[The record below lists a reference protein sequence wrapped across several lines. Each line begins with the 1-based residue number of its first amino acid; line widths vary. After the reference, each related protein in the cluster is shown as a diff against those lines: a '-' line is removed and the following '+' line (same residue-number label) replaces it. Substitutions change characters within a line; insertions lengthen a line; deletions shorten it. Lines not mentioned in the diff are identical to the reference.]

1 MAIAAAGIFGAM
13 FLLWLLSLK
22 LKDSSI
28 VDIFWGC
35 GFVGVGW
42 LSWWVQPS
50 DRALL
55 AAALT
60 TLWGGRL
67 SLHLFQRNHGK
78 PEDQRYEAMRAKRG
92 ASWWIWSLLIVF
104 GLQGALMWVVSLP
117 LQTVRAGPLGVLDFV
132 SAAVVLAGVAF
143 EAVGDAQLKA
153 FKRDHPGQVM
163 TTGLWSWSRHP
174 NYFGDFLVWCGLFG
188 FGAWWAIIGP
198 IVMAVLL
205 RFVSGV
211 PMLERTMG
219 KKPGWDA
226 YAARTSAFF
235 PLPPKKA

>member
-1 MAIAAAGIFGAM
+1 MAVAAAGIFGAM
-13 FLLWLLSLK
+13 FVLWLLSLK

-42 LSWWVQPS
+42 LGYFWQPS

-67 SLHLFQRNHGK
+67 SFHLFVRNHGK
-78 PEDQRYEAMRAKRG
+78 PEDQRYQAMRAKRG
-92 ASWWIWSLLIVF
+92 ASWWIWSLVIVF

-117 LQTVRAGPLGVLDFV
+117 LQTIRPGPLGVLDGV
-132 SAAVVLAGVAF
+132 AALVVLGGVAF
-143 EAVGDAQLKA
+143 EALGDAQLKA
-153 FKRDHPGQVM
+153 FKRDHPGQLM

-174 NYFGDFLVWCGLFG
+174 NYFGDFVVWWGLFG
-188 FGAWWAIIGP
+188 FGAWWAGVGP

-205 RFVSGV
+205 TRVSGV
-211 PMLERTMG
+211 PMLEQTM
-219 KKPGWDA
+219 KNKPGWVE
-226 YAARTSAFF
+226 YARRTSAFF
-235 PLPPKKA
+235 PLPPKE